1 MKNSF
6 INNAVGLSGVQA
18 FLSVAQ
24 HASFRRAAAE
34 LGISPS
40 AVSQQIRSLEDRLG
54 VPLLNR
60 TTRSVGLTQAGQIF
74 RTRAAPAMLGLQQ
87 ACEETRNL
95 SEPAGLLRLHVPK
108 GALAM
113 LIEPILGEF
122 CNAYPRIDLE
132 VLTDDFVLDL
142 IAEGFDAGVQLGELL
157 DADSIVLRLTPPI
170 RFVVVGTPD
179 YLERSGEPAVPGDL
193 RHHQCITLRIDSQ
206 RTNAWNFMEGGRM
219 VQVPVAGRICSDDYS
234 LCIAAAAKGVGL
246 FQVAENIVADAIA
259 VDQLRTVLDSFVAP
273 SEGLFLHYPNRTQV
287 MPKLRVFIDH
297 VRKHLNR

>member
-1 MKNSF
+1 M
-6 INNAVGLSGVQA
+6 IGVQGLSGVEA
-18 FLSVAQ
+18 FLRVAE
-24 HASFRRAAAE
+24 HNSFRRAADE

-40 AVSQQIRSLEDRLG
+40 AVSQQVRSLEERLG

-74 RTRAAPAMLGLQQ
+74 RARAAPAMLGLQQ
-87 ACEETRNL
+87 AYEETRNL

-108 GALAM
+108 GALPM

-122 CNAYPRIDLE
+122 CTAYPRIDLE
-132 VLTDDFVLDL
+132 VLTDDFVPDL

-157 DADSIVLRLTPPI
+157 AADSVALRLTPPI

-179 YLERSGEPAVPGDL
+179 YLERAGCPTSPGDL
-193 RHHQCITLRIDSQ
+193 RHHQCISLRIDRQ
-206 RTNAWNFMEGGRM
+206 RTSVWNFLEGGRP
-219 VQVPVAGRICSDDYS
+219 VQVPVSGRISSDDYS
-234 LCIAAAAKGVGL
+234 MCIAAAASGLGL
-246 FQVAENIVADAIA
+246 FQVAENIVEDALA
-259 VDQLRTVLDSFVAP
+259 SGELRTVLDPYAAP

-297 VRKHLNR
+297 VRRYLNR